1 MRIGQV
7 LAEYLSWNGRIG
19 RSRYLF
25 VGLIGL
31 AIKHNLDR
39 FIASRFRMR
48 WTILSYWVPV
58 EQWRSPRSLSQD
70 QRQFLFLLFVTAL
83 PFIWIGLM
91 LTIKRLRDTQLPV
104 WLSTFFFVPVLN
116 LILFAVL
123 CAYPGSLRSSAPTP
137 AREMPNSFWPDHR
150 IGSAVLA
157 VAVGA
162 FTGLI
167 FTWLDLRLMGIYGF
181 GLFLGLPFVMGYVAV
196 WVVTRRR
203 FANISDAV
211 ILATA
216 VVGFAAM
223 LIAVVAI
230 EGLICLAMAF
240 PIAWLMALFGALIA
254 RVIHNHYEGEH
265 ATSILAVVLMSVPL
279 LMGAERLS
287 PPPVPRFQVHTSIEI
302 SAPPEKVWSRLIQ
315 FPALAPP
322 TEWPFRY
329 AGVAFPIEARLS
341 GEGLTA
347 DRECRFSTGNF
358 KEPILVWE
366 PGKHF
371 AFSVSDEPLLMTE
384 TSPYGQIHVRHLDDH
399 DFQPERA
406 DFVLTPLPNGGT
418 RLEGTTTYINK
429 MWPGAY
435 WHLWTDAVVHSIHR
449 RVFQHVKQLA
459 EADVQAEPLGSVR
472 RID

>member
-1 MRIGQV
+1 MRVGEIV
-7 LAEYLSWNGRIG
+7 ERYLNWKGRIG
-19 RSRYLF
+19 RGAYVLT
-25 VGLIGL
+25 GLVL
-31 AIKHNLDR
+31 AAIKHNLDR
-39 FIASRFRMR
+39 FIASRFRMP
-48 WTILSYWVPV
+48 WNLLSYWVPV
-58 EQWRSPRSLSQD
+58 EQWRSPRSLSHD
-70 QRQFLFLLFVTAL
+70 QRQFLLLLFVTAL

-91 LTIKRLRDTQLPV
+91 LTMKRLRDAQLPV
-104 WLSTFFFVPVLN
+104 WLAIFFFAPVFN
-116 LILFAVL
+116 LVLFAVL
-123 CAYPGSLRSSAPTP
+123 CAYPGSLPSSAPAP
-137 AREMPNSFWPDHR
+137 ARELRNSFWPDNR

-162 FTGLI
+162 FAGLF

-181 GLFLGLPFVMGYVAV
+181 GLFLALPFVMGYVAV

-203 FANISDAV
+203 FANISDAI

-254 RVIHNHYEGEH
+254 RVIHNRYEGEH
-265 ATSILAVVLMSVPL
+265 ATSILALVLMSVPML
-279 LMGAERLS
+279 VGAERLS

-302 SAPPEKVWSRLIQ
+302 AAPPEKVWSRLIQ

-329 AGVAFPIEARLS
+329 AGVAYPIEAKLT

-347 DRECRFSTGNF
+347 DRECRFSTGSF
-358 KEPILVWE
+358 KEPILAWE

-406 DFVLTPLPNGGT
+406 DFVLTALPNGQT

-429 MWPGAY
+429 MWPGTY
-435 WHLWTDAVVHSIHR
+435 WHFWTDAIVHSIHR
-449 RVFQHVKQLA
+449 RVFQHVKELA
-459 EADVQAEPLGSVR
+459 EADAKVGRLQ
-472 RID
+472 